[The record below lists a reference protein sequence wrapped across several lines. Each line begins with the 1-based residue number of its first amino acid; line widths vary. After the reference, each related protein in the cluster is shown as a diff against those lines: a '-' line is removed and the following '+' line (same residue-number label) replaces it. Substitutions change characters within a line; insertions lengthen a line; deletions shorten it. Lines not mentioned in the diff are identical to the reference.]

1 LATLERYME
10 KFLKKEI
17 LIVQV
22 DGNAFKGT
30 LMEYDE
36 NFLTLENVIQTS
48 TKQRNWFRV
57 TVAVPR
63 GGTPSKDKL
72 IGGTIVG
79 DTESMLLELK
89 TALISINHIMR
100 IWLWTPKRVEEA
112 TDFRIQ

>member
-1 LATLERYME
+1 MAEKYLA
-10 KFLKKEI
+10 KFLKKEV
-17 LIVQV
+17 LVVQV

-30 LMEYDE
+30 LVEHDDRFLVME
-36 NFLTLENVIQTS
+36 NIIQTS

-63 GGTPSKDKL
+63 SGTPSKDKL

-89 TALISINHIMR
+89 TALISVDHIMR
-100 IWLWTPKRVEEA
+100 IWLWTPKIVEEA
-112 TDFRIQ
+112 TDFRIQS

>member
-1 LATLERYME
+1 MAIME
-10 KFLKKEI
+10 KYLQKFKGKEI
-17 LIVQV
+17 LLVQV

-30 LMEYDE
+30 LMDFDE
-36 NFLTLENVIQTS
+36 KNMVLENVIQTS

-63 GGTPSKDKL
+63 SGTPSKDKM

-89 TALISINHIMR
+89 TSIISLDHVMR
-100 IWLWTPKRVEEA
+100 IWLWTPKIVEEA
-112 TDFRIQ
+112 TDFRM

>member
-1 LATLERYME
+1 MAEKYLQ
-10 KFLKKEI
+10 KFLKKEV
-17 LIVQV
+17 LVVQV

-30 LMEYDE
+30 LIEYDDRFLVME
-36 NFLTLENVIQTS
+36 NIIQTS

-63 GGTPSKDKL
+63 SGAPSKDKL

-89 TALISINHIMR
+89 TALISLDHIMR
-100 IWLWTPKRVEEA
+100 IWLWTPKIVEEA
-112 TDFRIQ
+112 TDFRIQS

>member
-1 LATLERYME
+1 M
-10 KFLKKEI
+10 
-17 LIVQV
+17 VQV

-30 LMEYDE
+30 LKDYDE
-36 NFLTLENVIQTS
+36 NFMVMENVIPTS

-63 GGTPSKDKL
+63 SGTPSKDKM

-89 TALISINHIMR
+89 TALISSNHIMR
-100 IWLWTPKRVEEA
+100 IWLWTPKLVEEA
-112 TDFRIQ
+112 TDFRM